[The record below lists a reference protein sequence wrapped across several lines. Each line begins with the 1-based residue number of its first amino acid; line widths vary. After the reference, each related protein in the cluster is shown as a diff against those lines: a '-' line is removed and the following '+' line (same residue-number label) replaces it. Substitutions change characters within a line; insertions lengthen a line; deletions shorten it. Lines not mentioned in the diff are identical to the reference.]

1 MTYINGMEINY
12 GIFSH
17 LLLVIPKNK
26 KKFFLPSSKRMHLT
40 LYKLDEVIMTP

>member
-17 LLLVIPKNK
+17 LLLVITKNK
-26 KKFFLPSSKRMHLT
+26 KKFFFALFEAYAPHFIQTR
-40 LYKLDEVIMTP
+40 